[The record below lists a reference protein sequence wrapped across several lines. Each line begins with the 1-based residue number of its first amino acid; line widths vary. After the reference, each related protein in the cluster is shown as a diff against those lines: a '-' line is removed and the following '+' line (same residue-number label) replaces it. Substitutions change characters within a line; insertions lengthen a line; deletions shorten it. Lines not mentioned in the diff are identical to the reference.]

1 MNLDYL
7 KTYLELI
14 KLGSFSAVAKKF
26 SISQPA
32 VSFQI
37 QKLEHDLGV
46 RLINRNQKKIS
57 LTDAGR
63 RLLEFATT
71 VDGEEGKLLQDLGHL
86 RQEVSGEI
94 LIAAS
99 TTPGEYILPV
109 FMGEFLNLHPAVKAQ
124 VVVRDSTAV
133 ISGVKDGTYEVGFCG
148 SVPPKGQGFESFKM
162 AEDEIVLIVFPE
174 HPFASRKRVAFT
186 ELEEEAL
193 IFRESTSGTQ
203 KSMEALLAKT
213 GLSISRLKPR
223 LTLGSS
229 QAIVSAVEAHA
240 GIAFVSSLA
249 IKKSLELGSV
259 RQVAMDDLKLKRDFY
274 CIYYTERLATRLI
287 QEFITFIRSKT
298 EIS

>member
-7 KTYLELI
+7 KTYTDLI
-14 KLGSFSAVAKKF
+14 KLGSFSAVAKKL

-46 RLINRNQKKIS
+46 RLINRNQKKIT

-63 RLLEFATT
+63 RLLEFATA
-71 VDGEEGKLLQDLGHL
+71 VEGEETGLLKDLAHL
-86 RQEVSGEI
+86 REEVGGEL

-109 FMGEFLNLHPAVKAQ
+109 LVGEFLNQNPAVKSS
-124 VVVRDSTAV
+124 VVIEDSTAV
-133 ISGVKDGTYEVGFCG
+133 ISGVKEGAYEVGFCG
-148 SVPPKGQGFESFKM
+148 STPPKGQGLESFKM

-174 HPFASRKRVAFT
+174 HPFAARKQISFN
-186 ELEEEAL
+186 ELEDEAL
-193 IFRESTSGTQ
+193 IFREPTSGTQ
-203 KSMEALLAKT
+203 KSMEAIMSKA
-213 GLSISRLKPR
+213 GLNVGHLKPR

-240 GIAFVSSLA
+240 GIAFVSNLA
-249 IKKSLELGSV
+249 IVKSMELGSV
-259 RQVAMDDLKLKRDFY
+259 RRVTISEISIRRDFY
-274 CIYYTERLATRLI
+274 CIYYKERLATRLV
-287 QEFITFIRSKT
+287 QEFVSFIRGKA
-298 EIS
+298 IG

>member
-14 KLGSFSAVAKKF
+14 KLGSFSAVAKKL

-37 QKLEHDLGV
+37 QKLEHDLGA
-46 RLINRNQKKIS
+46 RLINRNQKKIT

-63 RLLEFATT
+63 RLLEFANA
-71 VDGEEGKLLQDLGHL
+71 VNGEEASLLQDLGRL
-86 RQEVSGEI
+86 RDEVGGDI

-99 TTPGEYILPV
+99 TTPGEYVMPV
-109 FMGEFLNLHPAVKAQ
+109 LVGEFLNQNPAVKAR
-124 VVVRDSTAV
+124 VVIEDSTAV
-133 ISGVKDGTYEVGFCG
+133 ISGVKDGKYEVGFCG

-174 HPFASRKRVAFT
+174 HPFANRKQVSFT
-186 ELEEEAL
+186 ELEEEAM
-193 IFRESTSGTQ
+193 IFREPTSGTQ
-203 KSMEALLAKT
+203 RSMETLMTKA
-213 GLSISRLKPR
+213 GLNISRLKPR

-249 IKKSLELGSV
+249 IRKSIELGDV
-259 RQVAMDDLKLKRDFY
+259 RQVVLSEVRMKRDFY
-274 CIYYTERLATRLI
+274 CIFYTERLATRLI
-287 QEFITFIRSKT
+287 QEFVDFIREKVT
-298 EIS
+298 IS